1 MPRHH
6 RPRLF
11 FGKAHHKGRR
21 QLVGERDFVDIGG
34 INPVGL
40 DPDLPEQVEP
50 ARRGGSK
57 HKERRCRH
65 WVIPGDAARK
75 SA

>member
-1 MPRHH
+1 M
-6 RPRLF
+6 
-11 FGKAHHKGRR
+11 GRR
-21 QLVGERDFVDIGG
+21 QLAGAWDFVDISG
-34 INPVGL
+34 IDPVGL

-50 ARRGGSK
+50 ARRGGSE

-65 WVIPGDAARK
+65 WVILADAARK